1 MSIASKLEGQGI
13 SRGWLVIS
21 APFLAYALTVGT
33 GQYAFGLF
41 VDPLEAEFGWN
52 RTQINASLSFTAVGS
67 LAAPFI
73 GRYMDRH
80 GARKVMTVSLLF
92 IGLSFL
98 LRPLMTEL
106 WQWYALSFLQFIGF
120 AGGSIL
126 PAGRLV
132 GIWFS
137 RTRGRVMG
145 ITAMGNN
152 FGGLMFPL
160 LTGLVLALGT
170 WREAYITYGVLAF
183 IVAAFAFAVVREN
196 PNQDAS
202 SSDKGE
208 RNATMPVLTG
218 WTLKEAL
225 HSRNFYFIALTIMLG
240 TFTYSAVLP
249 QIISHLTNE
258 GIPMGWATLG
268 LSTVALFGMLGK
280 FVLGYLAERIT
291 ARYALMIDLAGQAT
305 FLIAL
310 LFVGLTPWLMWVI
323 IPFFGFFLGA
333 FGALF
338 QVIVQDAFGIKNFGS
353 IMGVINITMV
363 ISFGLGPLLAGIT
376 FDMTGSYQIAFITV
390 ACFFVTG
397 VLSLTQAKTT
407 TRVAT

>member
-1 MSIASKLEGQGI
+1 
-13 SRGWLVIS
+13 
-21 APFLAYALTVGT
+21 
-33 GQYAFGLF
+33 
-41 VDPLEAEFGWN
+41 
-52 RTQINASLSFTAVGS
+52 
-67 LAAPFI
+67 
-73 GRYMDRH
+73 
-80 GARKVMTVSLLF
+80 
-92 IGLSFL
+92 
-98 LRPLMTEL
+98 
-106 WQWYALSFLQFIGF
+106 
-120 AGGSIL
+120 
-126 PAGRLV
+126 
-132 GIWFS
+132 
-137 RTRGRVMG
+137 MG

-160 LTGLVLALGT
+160 LTGLVFALGT

-249 QIISHLTNE
+249 QIINHLTNE